1 MKLRNLVLPFL
12 LFLIPASLS
21 ALEQEIELVLQK
33 DPLYEVAVT
42 NAAISPS
49 DTTLIEIPAD
59 KKLDTVSFSYDNAT
73 RELQSTAAE
82 TYFVSYIFR
91 EYNKCSVTAKITG
104 DLLVEGG
111 STDDESDKV
120 PFEVVITK
128 EDSSTVTLNSSSMNT
143 VTILEITTASTKL
156 AERKRGSLELIL
168 KPVDGKESVIGKT
181 VGKYTSSIIF
191 TVTENGQ

>member
-1 MKLRNLVLPFL
+1 MKLRNLLLPFL

-42 NAAISPS
+42 NAAISQS

-120 PFEVVITK
+120 PFEAVITK
-128 EDSSTVTLNSSSMNT
+128 EDSSTVTLTSSSMNT
-143 VTILEITTASTKL
+143 ETILEITTASTKL

-168 KPVDGKESVIGKT
+168 KPVDGEESVIGKT

>member
-1 MKLRNLVLPFL
+1 MKLRNLVIPFL

-42 NAAISPS
+42 NAAISQS

-59 KKLDTVSFSYDNAT
+59 KKLDTVSFTYDNAT

-191 TVTENGQ
+191 TVTESD

>member
-1 MKLRNLVLPFL
+1 MKLRNLVIPFL
-12 LFLIPASLS
+12 LFLIPVSLS

-42 NAAISPS
+42 NAAISQS

-59 KKLDTVSFSYDNAT
+59 KKLDTVSFTYDNAT

-91 EYNKCSVTAKITG
+91 EYNKCSVTARITA

-111 STDDESDKV
+111 SPDDESDKV
-120 PFEVVITK
+120 PFEVDITK
-128 EDSSTVTLNSSSMNT
+128 EDSSTVTLNSSSMINE
-143 VTILEITTASTKL
+143 TILEITTASTKL

-191 TVTENGQ
+191 TVTENE

>member
-42 NAAISPS
+42 NAAISQS
-49 DTTLIEIPAD
+49 DTTIIEIPAD

-91 EYNKCSVTAKITG
+91 EYNKCLVTAKITG

-111 STDDESDKV
+111 STDYESDKV
-120 PFEVVITK
+120 PFEVDIRK

-181 VGKYTSSIIF
+181 VGKYMSSIIF

>member
-1 MKLRNLVLPFL
+1 MKLRNLVIPFL

-42 NAAISPS
+42 NAAISQS

-91 EYNKCSVTAKITG
+91 EYNKCLVTARITA

-120 PFEVVITK
+120 PFEVDITK
-128 EDSSTVTLNSSSMNT
+128 EDSSAVTLNSSSMNT

>member
-42 NAAISPS
+42 NAAISQS

-91 EYNKCSVTAKITG
+91 EYNKCLVTARITA

-120 PFEVVITK
+120 PFEVDITK

>member
-1 MKLRNLVLPFL
+1 MESGNRLRG
-12 LFLIPASLS
+12 
-21 ALEQEIELVLQK
+21 
-33 DPLYEVAVT
+33 Y
-42 NAAISPS
+42 
-49 DTTLIEIPAD
+49 
-59 KKLDTVSFSYDNAT
+59 SYVNKT
-73 RELQSTAAE
+73 RIKP
-82 TYFVSYIFR
+82 SYIFR

-181 VGKYTSSIIF
+181 VGKYMSSIIF